1 MPQPKFTW
9 RSLCVRLGSNLAL
22 ALMYYVLADLS
33 RTLASTPKSVT
44 PVWPPDGLAVAAT
57 LIYGNWLLPGV
68 CLGSF
73 LANVGAFWNPQG
85 WVLFLTS
92 LLGVC
97 GIAVGTTLGTWLGVW
112 LLRRAVRQRYPLNR
126 VGDSIKFLTYA
137 GLVGPIVNAT
147 IGVAML
153 GFTQKVPWSAYQ
165 SVWLTWWI
173 SNVAGIFIL
182 TPVLLSWHHWL
193 QSSQLAIVGKN
204 LPSQVGNWLVLSRE
218 KAVEA
223 IVLGG
228 FIFAI
233 GKAAFWG
240 NQPFAYMLVPLLTW
254 AAFRFGQ
261 PGATLAMF
269 LIAAIAILGTV
280 RGLGT
285 FAGADL
291 NYSLMGL
298 QSFIVVVVFTTLTLV
313 AVLSERV
320 QAEAKL
326 RLAFSELQ
334 RSNDALEHRTEEL
347 AGKNQ
352 QLEQTLQELGHT
364 QAQMI
369 QSEKMSALGNLVAGV
384 AHEINNPVAFLKG
397 NIQPALTYINDLFGL
412 IDRYQQEYPHP
423 TPVIEAEV
431 EDIDLAFLREDL
443 PKLMG
448 SMSEGVERIKDIS
461 TSLRTFSRADTDHST
476 LYNLHD
482 GIDSTLLI
490 LKHRLKANET
500 RLEIAV
506 IKQYRALPLVDCYAG
521 QINQVLTN
529 ILSNA
534 IDALDEVATQTQAG
548 LTENPG
554 CITITTSVM
563 DDQWVQIAIADD
575 GPGIPEPI
583 QAQIFEPFFTTKPV
597 GVGTGMGMSISYQ
610 IVVEKHGGQ
619 LKCVSTDG
627 VGTTFIIQLPI
638 QQPVPVNHLQSCEVS
653 RSHHTKA

>member
-1 MPQPKFTW
+1 
-9 RSLCVRLGSNLAL
+9 
-22 ALMYYVLADLS
+22 
-33 RTLASTPKSVT
+33 
-44 PVWPPDGLAVAAT
+44 
-57 LIYGNWLLPGV
+57 
-68 CLGSF
+68 
-73 LANVGAFWNPQG
+73 
-85 WVLFLTS
+85 
-92 LLGVC
+92 
-97 GIAVGTTLGTWLGVW
+97 
-112 LLRRAVRQRYPLNR
+112 
-126 VGDSIKFLTYA
+126 
-137 GLVGPIVNAT
+137 
-147 IGVAML
+147 
-153 GFTQKVPWSAYQ
+153 
-165 SVWLTWWI
+165 
-173 SNVAGIFIL
+173 
-182 TPVLLSWHHWL
+182 
-193 QSSQLAIVGKN
+193 
-204 LPSQVGNWLVLSRE
+204 
-218 KAVEA
+218 
-223 IVLGG
+223 
-228 FIFAI
+228 
-233 GKAAFWG
+233 
-240 NQPFAYMLVPLLTW
+240 
-254 AAFRFGQ
+254 
-261 PGATLAMF
+261 
-269 LIAAIAILGTV
+269 
-280 RGLGT
+280 
-285 FAGADL
+285 
-291 NYSLMGL
+291 MGL

>member
-1 MPQPKFTW
+1 MPHPKFSW
-9 RSLCVRLGSNLAL
+9 LSLSVRLGGNLTL
-22 ALMYYVLADLS
+22 ALMYYALADLS

-44 PVWPPDGLAVAAT
+44 PVWPPDGLAVAVT
-57 LIYGNWLLPGV
+57 LIHGNWLLPGI

-85 WVLFLTS
+85 WLPFLTS

-97 GIAVGTTLGTWLGVW
+97 GIAAGTTLGTWLGVW
-112 LLRRAVRQRYPLNR
+112 LLRRAVRQRCPLNR

-137 GLVGPIVNAT
+137 GLIGPIVNAT
-147 IGVAML
+147 VGVAML
-153 GFTQKVPWSAYQ
+153 GFTQKVPWAAYQ

-182 TPVLLSWHHWL
+182 TPVLLSWHHWF
-193 QSSQLAIVGKN
+193 QSNQDFIAGQP
-204 LPSQVGNWLVLSRE
+204 LPSRMSSWLMLSRE
-218 KAVEA
+218 KALEA
-223 IVLGG
+223 LVLGG

-240 NQPFAYMLVPLLTW
+240 NQPFAYMLVPLLAW
-254 AAFRFGQ
+254 SAFRFGQ

-269 LIAAIAILGTV
+269 LVAVIAILGTV

-285 FAGADL
+285 FAGTDL

-298 QSFIVVVVFTTLTLV
+298 QSFIAVVVFTTLTLV
-313 AVLSERV
+313 AILSERL

-334 RSNDALEHRTEEL
+334 QSNEALEQRTEEL

-352 QLEQTLQELGHT
+352 QLEQTLQELGRT

-384 AHEINNPVAFLKG
+384 AHEINNPVGFLKG
-397 NIQPALTYINDLFGL
+397 NIQPALTYINDLFRL

-423 TPVIEAEV
+423 SASITAEM
-431 EDIDLAFLREDL
+431 EDIDLAFVREDL

-448 SMSEGVERIKDIS
+448 SMTEGVERIQNIS
-461 TSLRTFSRADTDHST
+461 TSLRTFSRADTDHPT
-476 LYNLHD
+476 AYNLHD

-490 LKHRLKANET
+490 LKHRSKASEL
-500 RLEIAV
+500 RPEIAV
-506 IKQYRALPLVDCYAG
+506 LKEYGALPLVECYAG

-534 IDALDEVATQTQAG
+534 IDALDEVATQRTQAE
-548 LTENPG
+548 LKKNPG
-554 CITITTSVM
+554 QITITTAIM
-563 DDQWVQIAIADD
+563 EKEWVQITIADN

-597 GVGTGMGMSISYQ
+597 GAGTGMGMSISHQ
-610 IVVEKHGGQ
+610 IVVEKHGGD
-619 LKCVSTDG
+619 LNCVSTDG
-627 VGTTFIIQLPI
+627 AGAKFIIQLPV
-638 QQPVPVNHLQSCEVS
+638 QQAVPVSHLANV
-653 RSHHTKA
+653 